1 MEILGIIQ
9 GFRAHLERLG
19 YSQSTVLMLPNCL
32 HEFLR
37 FTSKSTREITPKDI
51 NNYYKYLETRPNKR
65 RPGGLSE
72 SMINHHIFSLKLFF
86 SYQMEIGFLSENPI
100 SGMTF
105 KRPESKPRDILTLAE
120 IHQVYDVAKT
130 AKERAILGLFYG
142 CGLRRNEGEELDF
155 RDISFKKQILYV
167 RSGKGGKRRAVPMS
181 ERVKK
186 DLYNYLEKSRGSSLE
201 LALILN
207 RNGQRMS
214 GESFN
219 RTLKKLIERT
229 DIQKVI
235 TLHSLRHS
243 IATHLLESGLSIEK
257 VRDFLGHKHLEST
270 QIYTRI
276 HGDF

>member
-1 MEILGIIQ
+1 
-9 GFRAHLERLG
+9 
-19 YSQSTVLMLPNCL
+19 MLPNCL
-32 HEFLR
+32 QEFLI

-51 NNYYKYLETRPNKR
+51 KNYYQYLQTRPNKR

-86 SYQMEIGFLSENPI
+86 SYQMEIGFLSQNPI
-100 SGMTF
+100 SGLSF
-105 KRPESKPRDILTLAE
+105 KRPESKPREFLTLVE
-120 IHQVYDVAKT
+120 IKQVYAVTKT
-130 AKERAILGLFYG
+130 EKERAILALFYG
-142 CGLRRNEGEELDF
+142 CGLRRNEGEKLDLK
-155 RDISFKKQILYV
+155 DVSFKKQILYV

-181 ERVKK
+181 HRVRK
-186 DLYNYLEKSRGSSLE
+186 DLFSYLQNGRGSSME
-201 LALILN
+201 PALILN
-207 RNGQRMS
+207 RNGQRMR

-219 RTLKKLIERT
+219 RTLKELIERT

-276 HGDF
+276 HEDF